1 MRSKKTSD
9 TVVVEKSEFEALQR
23 QVAELM
29 NNKNGNAPE
38 KQQNNTDDIR
48 LDKVVKIMSLF
59 RGILNLSRGRD
70 KEELRFTEFGEI
82 KRIQYGQLLEIL
94 DRNES
99 FYRNGLFII
108 LDKDVV
114 KKLGYEDISILN
126 KEQIERVIDFTCKT
140 EDAFE
145 LYKSGTDRQKATIV
159 EALVANV
166 RDGKEANQNLIRLIE
181 QESKIKINEQAEIAR
196 QYMEIGVP

>member
-29 NNKNGNAPE
+29 KDKNGIVPE
-38 KQQNNTDDIR
+38 KQQVTEDIR
-48 LDKVVKIMSLF
+48 LDKVVKVMSLF

-82 KRIQYGQLLEIL
+82 KRVQYGQLLEVL
-94 DRNES
+94 DRNEA
-99 FYRNGLFII
+99 FYKNGLFII
-108 LDKDVV
+108 LDKDIV
-114 KKLGYEDISILN
+114 KKLGYEEMNILN

-159 EALVANV
+159 DALIENI
-166 RDGKEANQNLIRLIE
+166 RDGKSVNQNLVRLIE
-181 QESKIKINEQAEIAR
+181 QESKVKINEQAETAKE
-196 QYMEIGVP
+196 YMAIGVP